1 MTGEYD
7 DIINLPHHVSKTR
20 HPMSMLERAAQF
32 SPFQALTGY
41 GAAIKETARLTDEK
55 AELGEDDL
63 SALNVKLRI
72 LMDHLEE
79 SPEVSFVCFQP
90 DERKAGGSYVSV
102 TGKVRKIDGI
112 KGVIIFQ
119 NGEKIQIE
127 NIVNIEGKL
136 FQTFMLVEK

>member
-20 HPMSMLERAAQF
+20 QPMSMLERAAQF

-72 LMDHLEE
+72 LTDHLEE

-90 DERKAGGSYVSV
+90 DERKVGGSYVSV

>member
-20 HPMSMLERAAQF
+20 PPMSMLERAAQF

-63 SALNVKLRI
+63 SVLNTKLQI
-72 LMDHLEE
+72 LADHLEE
-79 SPEVSFVCFQP
+79 SPEVSFVYFRP
-90 DERKAGGSYVSV
+90 DERKAGGSYVSM
-102 TGKVRKIDGI
+102 TGKVRRIDGI
-112 KGVIIFQ
+112 AGQIILVS
-119 NGEKIQIE
+119 GEKIPIHSVCDMQSE
-127 NIVNIEGKL
+127 C
-136 FQTFMLVEK
+136 FS

>member
-1 MTGEYD
+1 MGGKYD
-7 DIINLPHHVSKTR
+7 DIINLPHRVSKMR
-20 HPMSMLERAAQF
+20 QPMSMLERAAQF

-41 GAAIKETARLTDEK
+41 GAAIKETARMTDEK

-79 SPEVSFVCFQP
+79 SPEVSFVCFRP

-102 TGKVRKIDGI
+102 TERVRRIDEIAGQ
-112 KGVIIFQ
+112 IILVG
-119 NGEKIQIE
+119 GEKIPIHSVCDMQSE
-127 NIVNIEGKL
+127 WFSQV
-136 FQTFMLVEK
+136 

>member
-1 MTGEYD
+1 
-7 DIINLPHHVSKTR
+7 
-20 HPMSMLERAAQF
+20 MSMLERAAQF

-127 NIVNIEGKL
+127 NIVI
-136 FQTFMLVEK
+136 

>member
-20 HPMSMLERAAQF
+20 QPMSMLERAAQF

-41 GAAIKETARLTDEK
+41 GAAIKETARLIDEK
-55 AELGEDDL
+55 SELGEEDL

-72 LMDHLEE
+72 LTDHLEE

-119 NGEKIQIE
+119 NDEKIQIE

>member
-20 HPMSMLERAAQF
+20 QPMSMLERAAQF

-72 LMDHLEE
+72 LTDHLEE
-79 SPEVSFVCFQP
+79 SPDVYKRQAYPEAQSAYHCFAN
-90 DERKAGGSYVSV
+90 RCGFL
-102 TGKVRKIDGI
+102 R
-112 KGVIIFQ
+112 
-119 NGEKIQIE
+119 IQ
-127 NIVNIEGKL
+127 
-136 FQTFMLVEK
+136 MPP

>member
-20 HPMSMLERAAQF
+20 QPMSMLERAAQF

-79 SPEVSFVCFQP
+79 SPEVSFVCFRL

-102 TGKVRKIDGI
+102 TGKVRRIDETAGQ
-112 KGVIIFQ
+112 IILLSR
-119 NGEKIQIE
+119 EKIPIHSVCEMQSE
-127 NIVNIEGKL
+127 WFLRV
-136 FQTFMLVEK
+136 

>member
-7 DIINLPHHVSKTR
+7 DIINLPLHVSKAR
-20 HPMSMLERAAQF
+20 QPMSMLERAAQF

-63 SALNVKLRI
+63 SALNAKLRI
-72 LMDHLEE
+72 LTDHLEE
-79 SPEVSFVCFQP
+79 SPEVSFVCFRP

-102 TGKVRKIDGI
+102 TGKVRRIDEVTGQ
-112 KGVIIFQ
+112 IILLS
-119 NGEKIQIE
+119 GEKIPIHSICDMQSE
-127 NIVNIEGKL
+127 WVS
-136 FQTFMLVEK
+136 QV

>member
-20 HPMSMLERAAQF
+20 QPMSMLERAAQF

-41 GAAIKETARLTDEK
+41 GAAIKETARMTDEK
-55 AELGEDDL
+55 AELGEEDL

-119 NGEKIQIE
+119 NDEKIQIE

>member
-1 MTGEYD
+1 MGGKYD

-20 HPMSMLERAAQF
+20 QPMSMLERAAQF

-41 GAAIKETARLTDEK
+41 GAAIKETARLIDEK
-55 AELGEDDL
+55 SELGEEDL

-72 LMDHLEE
+72 LTDHLEE

-119 NGEKIQIE
+119 NDEKIQIE